1 MPNFNSSLCIFISSA
16 LENEMDSSFEQSLQ
30 VTSSSVDEDQARP
43 HKTVISTVQGLS
55 DEHSRLLARIKNIF
69 QIPDSLIG
77 ISIVI
82 KELILDLK
90 SLNKL
95 GFLVEESIQLLGGF
109 YKTVVEITGTDA
121 ESDRNQAWSL
131 NINEIRMM
139 MRPFSERYSFQE
151 KQKARAIRGVFVY
164 FAICKSTSLN
174 HDFQNHISQLFNG
187 KPYYLTLL
195 DKPLQEIGDL
205 ILPTSSDLGPFLN
218 TLKKY
223 LSTQGLNLAQIIK
236 KSAATEISTYPSQH
250 KVDRDTHASKESD
263 EDDLASSSDVTKQPN
278 DHIGY
283 QKYIQQFNG
292 FRDNTGISERFEYLQ
307 SFELDEIIPNIIQD
321 LAVTSLKISSGACLL
336 SFLLRCRPKRFHL
349 IAIEISDQHSSWIDI
364 EQNCFYWDLNKITE
378 IKSENSD
385 VNSIVKIPLPGE
397 LGALLK
403 ELNSI
408 NPSAKNLAELIA
420 NEINVLDA
428 ECKKYI
434 KTKSLTS
441 HRPTLTRLE
450 ESYGKYIA
458 TIAEDETYAAAIGLD
473 FSLGVTS
480 NFNYTT
486 LKGEKIKSILCDVY
500 QKLGFQPM
508 EMPDIPDAA
517 APNAIDPKLVENQI
531 LQHIKNIEDAFAKV
545 AKNIT
550 FTNLCE
556 IHNAIAEN
564 TLCLTAILTGHRA
577 SQEYGYFAHTIDTSN
592 KLCLISDKRVNDY
605 QWGRIVPLPTLV
617 AHYLE
622 LYLSWLESL
631 KNRLSKIDRSLYTGV
646 YAVLH
651 STPEK
656 PFPLFFKI
664 ENKQISWLGT
674 QNIQQYFKQFEL
686 PTNAGRDYLDYAL
699 KKHGA
704 DSAIAM
710 MIEGHAASGQEPLSL
725 ISLVSLNEVLIQA
738 REILDKEIAS
748 FFNESNIKFKPR
760 VIKTN
765 EVTSIRRKNKTI
777 LAAEYECQ
785 DRLSPQCPFD
795 IAFVENLSRLTVHL
809 DVWRELESPISIQD
823 LLYSLVIID
832 GVASEIELK
841 AVVKA
846 IFGENCIHVKDG
858 DFFIDTITD
867 KLGYR
872 RTWLSYSTILIAC
885 NLPKTTV
892 LNRLD
897 ENTQSLIDTLQAQYI
912 SYAPAMLA
920 SWANG
925 EFSSR
930 CSRPETLARH
940 HFKQREIPIYQEKST
955 KKSTYFDDRL
965 IQNALNHACQNQ
977 EYAGTNDTRNTLLAR
992 EIDVFLSGE
1001 IDDISVLIL
1010 ANFAKYLIS
1019 QDLAPST
1026 ILRYYVAI
1034 KPFVGVFVSEI
1045 DSIEQLATIDWSE
1058 VIAIWTKSEEIN
1070 PSENSP
1076 ELSSVNHFLDFV
1088 ESKTKIRR
1096 DQKKLS
1102 CPVLAAADYPAFS
1115 EIIKAHELIE
1125 NDLSLSEADKTVAL
1139 GILGLISQHALR
1151 PIEVSAIRLCD
1162 IHFGKVTYVVI
1173 TSEALG
1179 KVKTNNANRVLQ
1191 IKEDHFD
1198 TTNLLKRIYEAK
1210 SKYRSEETYLFGD
1223 QDGENLAKTHDL
1235 LNVIRNALYSVTGYP
1250 VTIMS
1255 FRQFNVS
1262 REITIAI
1269 NQSGE
1274 KPLHDRKALP
1284 TISALA
1290 GHGHPLTSHENYACD
1305 YDMRRK
1311 EFWDAHK
1318 EKHGIRAP
1326 IAKLKLRLGLSFRGN
1341 LPSNNPTFQMLVG
1354 MLDKHPDF
1362 QSRIK
1367 DCRDYLQ
1374 LNAETQIDAPTLR
1387 TTENL
1392 ADICKYVFYVFL
1404 DATSEVASVESNIDR
1419 ISKMRIDRG
1428 IDFVKKAFF
1437 KVFSIPKHQNFRLK
1451 ILNEDFQKRA
1461 DLLKSLPVYQS
1472 NAVMLAQLLPE
1483 SLNETIAITNLA
1495 QLELFEEQ
1503 LSLFNMCGVELY
1515 ISINKV
1521 SKVTDRK
1528 CLRQK
1533 KFKRLP
1539 EQTLAK
1545 TTLCMLSFWIKDMP
1559 ISQRKKNLSFVQ
1571 QQINLVLISKTLMM
1585 LGDK

>member
-30 VTSSSVDEDQARP
+30 ITSSSVDEDQARP
-43 HKTVISTVQGLS
+43 YKTATSAIQGLAK
-55 DEHSRLLARIKNIF
+55 EHSKLLTKIKSFF

-77 ISIVI
+77 VAIVTR
-82 KELILDLK
+82 ELIIDLK
-90 SLNKL
+90 SLKKS
-95 GFLVEESIQLLGGF
+95 GFLAQEPIHFLSEF
-109 YKTVVEITGTDA
+109 YKTVVTITGTDA

-131 NINEIRMM
+131 NVSEIRMM
-139 MRPFSERYSFQE
+139 LRPFSESYNLQQ
-151 KQKARAIRGVFVY
+151 KQTVRAVRGIFVY

-174 HDFQNHISQLFNG
+174 QEAQNHINNLINAKPDYLPLF
-187 KPYYLTLL
+187 
-195 DKPLQEIGDL
+195 DKPLKEFAEL
-205 ILPTSSDLGPFLN
+205 KLTSSYELTTFIN

-223 LSTQGLNLAQIIK
+223 LSTEGLNLVEIIG
-236 KSAATEISTYPSQH
+236 KSIPETSTYLEH
-250 KVDRDTHASKESD
+250 KNDAEDTEPQSNDKNDDEKEAAEDKSKRP
-263 EDDLASSSDVTKQPN
+263 T

-283 QKYIQQFNG
+283 QKYVQQFNG
-292 FRDNTGISERFEYLQ
+292 FREKTGISERYEYLQ
-307 SFELDEIIPNIIQD
+307 SFELEEIIPSIVQD
-321 LAVTSLKISSGACLL
+321 LNHDSLKINAAACLL
-336 SFLLRCRPKRFHL
+336 SFLLRSRPRRFHL
-349 IAIEISDQHSSWIDI
+349 ISLEISDKHSAWIDI
-364 EQNCFYWDLNKITE
+364 SQNCFYWNINKLTE
-378 IKSENSD
+378 IKVENTG
-385 VNSIVKIPLPGE
+385 VNSIIKIRLPSE
-397 LGALLK
+397 LGALLQ
-403 ELNSI
+403 ELH
-408 NPSAKNLAELIA
+408 AKNPEAKHLAALFSTDISA
-420 NEINVLDA
+420 LDSD
-428 ECKKYI
+428 CKKYI

-450 ESYGKYIA
+450 ESYSKYVA

-508 EMPDIPDAA
+508 VMPDIPDAA

-564 TLCLTAILTGHRA
+564 TLCLSAILTGHRA

-664 ENKQISWLGT
+664 ENKQISCLGT

-699 KKHGA
+699 KRHGA

-977 EYAGTNDTRNTLLAR
+977 EYAGTNDTRKNLLAR
-992 EIDVFLSGE
+992 EIDEFLSGE

-1010 ANFAKYLIS
+1010 AKFAKYLIS
-1019 QDLAPST
+1019 QDLAPTT

-1070 PSENSP
+1070 PAENSP
-1076 ELSSVNHFLDFV
+1076 ELSAVNHFFDFV

-1102 CPVLAAADYPAFS
+1102 CPVITATDYPSFS
-1115 EIIKAHELIE
+1115 EIINAHELIK
-1125 NDLSLSEADKTVAL
+1125 NDLSLSDGDKTVAL
-1139 GILGLISQHALR
+1139 ATLGLISQHALR
-1151 PIEVSAIRLCD
+1151 PSEVSAIRLCD

-1179 KVKTNNANRVLQ
+1179 KVKTGNANRILP
-1191 IKEDHFD
+1191 IKQDDFD
-1198 TTNLLKRIYEAK
+1198 TINLLKRIYEAK
-1210 SKYRSEETYLFGD
+1210 SKFRSEETYLFAD

-1235 LNVIRNALYSVTGYP
+1235 LNVIRNALYSITGYP

-1284 TISALA
+1284 TISALS

-1305 YDMRRK
+1305 YDKRRK

-1326 IAKLKLRLGLSFRGN
+1326 IAKLKKRLGLDFSGN
-1341 LPSNNPTFQMLVG
+1341 LPSNKPTFQLLMGL
-1354 MLDKHPDF
+1354 LDKSPHF
-1362 QSRIK
+1362 HSRIK

-1387 TTENL
+1387 TTENF

-1437 KVFSIPKHQNFRLK
+1437 KVFSIPKHENFRLK

-1533 KFKRLP
+1533 KFKQLP